1 MEKYSKVATRKVY
14 LEYFLSKFKFKT
26 LIDSFC
32 REFGQKLSTL
42 VSLRKHLTTD

>member
-26 LIDSFC
+26 HIDSLC
-32 REFGQKLSTL
+32 RKFGQKLSAL
-42 VSLRKHLTTD
+42 VSIRKHLTND